1 MNRSENIINT
11 NMSYYTDFIKK
22 RAVVSESPDLFVPNK
37 EGDGEHWGGSRKIC
51 FIFDKEGNGVI
62 CKGTTHSKLQRLL
75 WITSEDNEEEVM
87 EVYTAQQLLYF
98 LSLLDNVFYI
108 KDGKSLAK
116 EIEFNESKDDFE
128 TKSVRYRLG
137 EYCVGRVFPE
147 HFGVSFWNSNNSLND
162 TQRYAIF
169 DMLTKLGHDPKKFI
183 YETGPLEIQMSYDK
197 FKDGGTVE
205 SKKDKDPIMDLSKEL
220 HTMVDPKV
228 KKMVRNELQRG
239 KKPYKPKKHI
249 PWEWKSLIRQENTN
263 NMESFK
269 YYAFDWDD
277 NLLYMPTK
285 VIGEDSHGNELELST
300 GEYSLVKESV
310 MIGKPSVV
318 GGRILKSFP
327 ENAFNNFRRDDLF
340 LNEAR
345 EAKLGPAWSDFV
357 EAVNGG
363 RIFSIITAR
372 GHSPNTFKSTIKT
385 LIKEGKGGLNY
396 YTCLDSL
403 KSLREYS
410 QSSNIRTDEELFENY
425 IDNLCR
431 YYPISH
437 NVSTDIV
444 LEHVHECKRDALGD
458 FITHVNRVFEAFH
471 PEFHNNV
478 SNKFIIGFSDDDRTN
493 IKTISESTFETSLEI
508 YSTHNGI
515 MERV

>member
-1 MNRSENIINT
+1 
-11 NMSYYTDFIKK
+11 MSYYKK
-22 RAVVSESPDLFVPNK
+22 YLENKGIVTESPDEFENK
-37 EGDGEHWGGSRKIC
+37 QTDKKNVYIDKGTIC
-51 FIFDKEGNGVI
+51 FIIDRDGNGIVA
-62 CKGTTHSKLQRLL
+62 KNFTHNKLQNIL
-75 WITSEDNEEEVM
+75 WITDESNAEEVLDI
-87 EVYTAQQLLYF
+87 YTSNNYLSF
-98 LSLLDNVFYI
+98 LKKLDDVFFL
-108 KDGKSLAK
+108 KDGKSVAK
-116 EIEFNESKDDFE
+116 EVMYNM
-128 TKSVRYRLG
+128 TKSDAFQNNVRFRLK
-137 EYCVGRVFPE
+137 EFAAGRVFPDSQ
-147 HFGVSFWNSNNSLND
+147 GVSFWNGNNNLND
-162 TQRYAIF
+162 KQRHATVDI
-169 DMLTKLGHDPKKFI
+169 LKKTGNDPSRFV
-183 YETGPLEIQMSYDK
+183 YETGPLEIQMSVEE
-197 FKDGGTVE
+197 FLSGGNKQA
-205 SKKDKDPIMDLSKEL
+205 KKDKDPLMDLSKEL

-239 KKPYKPKKHI
+239 RKPYKPKKHI

-310 MIGKPSVV
+310 MMGKPSVV

-345 EAKLGPAWSDFV
+345 AAKLGPAWEDFV

-396 YTCLDSL
+396 YTCLDAL
-403 KSLREYS
+403 KDLREYS

-437 NVSTDIV
+437 NADTDIV
-444 LEHVHECKRDALGD
+444 LEHVHECKIDALGD

-493 IKTISESTFETSLEI
+493 IKAISESTFETDLEI
-508 YSTHNGI
+508 YSTHNGR